1 MQHFGVKFMIITAV
15 SLATSRHLDAGPNAP
30 SLWQPRDM
38 TRNDWLKYHGMSAN
52 KWYQTRQKYLEVLRL
67 HAEHTGM
74 YVHGYVCTRVC
85 MYVHGYVCNVT
96 VEQRVTRLG
105 CKRMRVQCPPPPPP
119 PLPPL
124 GRRF

>member
-74 YVHGYVCTRVC
+74 YA
-85 MYVHGYVCNVT
+85 HGYVCNVT

-105 CKRMRVQCPPPPPP
+105 CKRMRVQCPH
-119 PLPPL
+119 PLPI
-124 GRRF
+124 G